1 MSTPKKTIG
10 MLRQLISE
18 VIKMRVIAQYVDVEL
33 DANGNPLE
41 KDTPGGELIDVLIDE
56 DDADDLNFILNR
68 YNRKVPMFRTEKGVT
83 KLQSKTLEK
92 TPGQKD
98 TFRDLSS
105 TNDEVRNIAAEL
117 VGPHRAEDLV
127 KVVAPF
133 KILGYDAIY
142 RLWSARVRHSDPT
155 KVFPFFSINPEV
167 GVSYP
172 FPTVPTTSIVNII
185 AGLRPPVGG
194 KATGRGELLFAL
206 LTGGIA
212 GDKTCDIV
220 INKVDRW
227 EVKDI
232 TEGNA
237 RVGEVTSKIFRETLA
252 LSDPKI
258 LTALR
263 KTETFDSLNPDQTDL
278 IKAAWDIATKHLAGF
293 VLVTGNKFSCVK
305 SEELRV
311 VSIGDEGRISV
322 REESRGL
329 PIRRPKKKNSPT
341 EKSPTEK
348 SPTENSFIDNNEE

>member
-1 MSTPKKTIG
+1 
-10 MLRQLISE
+10 
-18 VIKMRVIAQYVDVEL
+18 MRVIAQYVDVEL

-56 DDADDLNFILNR
+56 DDADDLNFILRR
-68 YNRKVPMFRTEKGVT
+68 YNRKVPIFKTEKGVT
-83 KLQSKTLEK
+83 RLQSKILDK
-92 TPGQKD
+92 IPGQES

-105 TNDEVRNIAAEL
+105 TNAEVRNIATEL
-117 VGPHRAEDLV
+117 VGPDPKRAEKLV

-155 KVFPFFSINPEV
+155 KAFPFFSITTPKV
-167 GVSYP
+167 GESYS

-185 AGLRPPVGG
+185 AELRPPVGG

-220 INKVDRW
+220 INEVDRW

-232 TEGNA
+232 TKGDA
-237 RVGEVTSKIFRETLA
+237 RVGEVTSKYFREELK
-252 LSDPKI
+252 DPEI

-263 KTETFDSLNPDQTDL
+263 KTETFDSLNEVQTNK
-278 IKAAWDIATKHLAGF
+278 IKIAWESATEHLAGF
-293 VLVTGNKFSCVK
+293 VLVNGNKFSCVK

-311 VSIGDEGRISV
+311 VSIGNEGRIDV
-322 REESRGL
+322 REKSRGL
-329 PIRRPKKKNSPT
+329 PTRRPKKKKPEN
-341 EKSPTEK
+341 
-348 SPTENSFIDNNEE
+348 SPTENSPTENSPTENSPTENTEILKIV